1 MVDTQLLD
9 EKIEQ
14 SGKSKSFLANK
25 CGISIQ
31 SFRMKRLN
39 LSFFNTDQVDIL
51 CSELDIKT
59 LREKEKIFFAKNVDN
74 KSTKE

>member
-25 CGISIQ
+25 CGITIQ

-39 LSFFNTDQVDIL
+39 LSVFNTDQVDIL